1 MNKKALLF
9 PVIIFLIFF
18 NCATPQEPVAPK
30 WTMSLSKIPILKA
43 DTVKVGEELESK
55 NVKPDANKLLHIS
68 FTDSS
73 EFNVVKPPIFIPGTV
88 QLPLSTIDQEL
99 FKDPPEGLENLQFE
113 QVNIIIR
120 SINVPFSFTIHLDFA
135 GTKKGTTYNL
145 SSDNIT
151 IPAGNTSPH
160 YINIANIVNKMP
172 ESIRITGWVRLSAQ
186 DITQT
191 AKYQLEY
198 SIDLPLRFSLTNV
211 STIEN
216 TEKLEL
222 DQDARDAIKD
232 NVIDASL
239 EGKIINETPVSG
251 TIKLFVGLTEAT
263 ANDSLFS
270 LTLPKRGTLGQINL
284 SINKQ
289 KLDNLVTANY
299 FRIYVSVDSVINGE
313 LKSTDHIIVKDVY
326 LSGTGEIDL
335 SKD

>member
-1 MNKKALLF
+1 MNKKALIF

-18 NCATPQEPVAPK
+18 NCATPEEPVGPK

-43 DTVKVGEELESK
+43 DTVNVGEELESD

-73 EFNVVKPPIFIPGTV
+73 EFNVVKPPVIIPGTV

-99 FKDPPEGLENLQFE
+99 FKDPPEGLEYLQFE

-120 SINVPFSFTIHLDFA
+120 SINAPFSFTIHLDFA

-145 SSDNIT
+145 SSEIT

-160 YINIANIVNKMP
+160 SINIANIVNKMP
-172 ESIRITGWVRLSAQ
+172 ESIRITGWVRFSAQ

-232 NVIDASL
+232 NVINASL

-251 TIKLFVGLTEAT
+251 TIQFFVGFTEAT
-263 ANDSLFS
+263 ANNLLFS
-270 LTLPKRGTLGQINL
+270 LTLPKRGTEGQINL
-284 SINKQ
+284 SIDKQ
-289 KLDNLVTANY
+289 KLDKLVTANY

-313 LKSTDHIIVKDVY
+313 LKSTDHIIVKDVF
-326 LSGTGEIDL
+326 LSGTGKIDL